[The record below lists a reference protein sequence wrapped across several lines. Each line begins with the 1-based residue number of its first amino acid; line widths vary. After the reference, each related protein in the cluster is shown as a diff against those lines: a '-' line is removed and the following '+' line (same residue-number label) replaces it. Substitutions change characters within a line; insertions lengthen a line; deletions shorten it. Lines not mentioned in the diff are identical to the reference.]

1 LCAQNSKTTQWQE
14 YLFRRAEKHCVPA
27 VDNTNV
33 DRSVAAI
40 HATIVGCMRRRALVS
55 SFLASSQGQAQG

>member
-1 LCAQNSKTTQWQE
+1 M
-14 YLFRRAEKHCVPA
+14 PA

-40 HATIVGCMRRRALVS
+40 HATIVGCMRRRVLVS
-55 SFLASSQGQAQG
+55 TPPAEWHGQGQAEG

>member
-1 LCAQNSKTTQWQE
+1 M
-14 YLFRRAEKHCVPA
+14 PA